1 MFNVSNR
8 YLIVLSIVTI
18 SLLSSCGKKEK
29 ESREYL
35 SKAKMQYESELYDS
49 ALSTL
54 DKLDRNY
61 ASELKVRREGLRLR
75 PHIMEKLSL
84 KSLESIDRQ
93 LASLMIESEKYK
105 DSLKHVQDAFDGYYT
120 TVELVGKIPAEKS
133 GLYARMTSEG
143 IFTVIA
149 SSTRSALSEGVTLTS
164 GGASVSTPKI
174 ANDGERNDRSRG
186 VEIINFM
193 ASECDTLGS
202 FCADHAGENITLT
215 FNGEKPYSMPLAKEQ
230 AEALA
235 KVHAVSK
242 VFTSLRKVQN
252 EKNRLE
258 KQLMISR
265 SQQARSFDESSD
277 ND

>member
-1 MFNVSNR
+1 MNAIDCSQMIPPKESKMAYYEEYYLKTNELPHGILVDENDCLTDGYVS
-8 YLIVLSIVTI
+8 YLIAQKYNLKQNMFRGLEIYRV
-18 SLLSSCGKKEK
+18 
-29 ESREYL
+29 
-35 SKAKMQYESELYDS
+35 ESE
-49 ALSTL
+49 
-54 DKLDRNY
+54 
-61 ASELKVRREGLRLR
+61 V
-75 PHIMEKLSL
+75 PHKKIVAGRHVAFKNGDITI
-84 KSLESIDRQ
+84 K
-93 LASLMIESEKYK
+93 SEKYK

-120 TVELVGKIPAEKS
+120 TVDLVGKIPAEKS

-215 FNGEKPYSMPLAKEQ
+215 FNGEKPYSMPLPKEQ

-265 SQQARSFDESSD
+265 SQQARTFDESSD